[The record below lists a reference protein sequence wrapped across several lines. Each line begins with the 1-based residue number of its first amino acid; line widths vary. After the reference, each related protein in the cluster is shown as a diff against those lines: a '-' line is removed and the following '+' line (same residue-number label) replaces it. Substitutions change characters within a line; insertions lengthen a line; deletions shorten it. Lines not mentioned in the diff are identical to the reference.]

1 QRAGHRTGVVGIDG
15 WLNLPGQRFNPANP
29 AGHFY
34 NNALRFEEMFAQ
46 LVFPLRSA
54 RSIRV
59 EADFAEEQAT
69 SFRKHTYAFTNLD
82 IVILEGI
89 YLLKREFQA
98 FYDYSVWI
106 ECTFETALE
115 RALQRG
121 QEGLSIQETI
131 DAYRTIYFPAQEIH
145 LSRDHPREAASEILN
160 NDPRLA

>member
-1 QRAGHRTGVVGIDG
+1 MTDLKSVAKRVLARHSTIPQERAMLLAISGIDGSGKGFIAARLSEELHRAGHRTGVVGIDG

-69 SFRKHTYAFTNLD
+69 SFRKHTYAFTNL
-82 IVILEGI
+82 
-89 YLLKREFQA
+89 
-98 FYDYSVWI
+98 
-106 ECTFETALE
+106 
-115 RALQRG
+115 
-121 QEGLSIQETI
+121 
-131 DAYRTIYFPAQEIH
+131 
-145 LSRDHPREAASEILN
+145 
-160 NDPRLA
+160 